1 VSIRRRIL
9 IGLAATG
16 LFVLAAV
23 TIWALPMFTGP
34 TLPAGATRL
43 HIATERPGLT
53 FGCAAA
59 LLSPVRVE
67 AAGDALA
74 VVYVESGKRANVVW
88 PAGFAAWRVD
98 GRAVL
103 ADAWGRVV
111 GRDGDVLDSLGGG
124 LGLGDDFHV
133 CPFGI
138 VTHD

>member
-67 AAGDALA
+67 AAGDDLA

>member
-1 VSIRRRIL
+1 LSIRRRLL

-67 AAGDALA
+67 AAGDDLA
-74 VVYVESGKRANVVW
+74 VVYVESGKRADVVW